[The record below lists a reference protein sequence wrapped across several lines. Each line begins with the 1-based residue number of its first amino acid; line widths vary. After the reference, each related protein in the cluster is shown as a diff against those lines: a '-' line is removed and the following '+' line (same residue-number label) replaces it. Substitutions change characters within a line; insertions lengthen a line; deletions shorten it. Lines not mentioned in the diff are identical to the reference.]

1 MAGAAG
7 KLGSKLAAK
16 LFDAF
21 SETMT
26 DAAAKSQ
33 SKKAAESIK
42 KGKELNKKAAN
53 AIKNLGNTKREREIK
68 KLFKEGQ
75 GEGLGETKQAKI
87 QIDPDTGRPTSKVIA
102 LWDQSNRAGGSPKQG
117 AAELKKL
124 ADRLG
129 ISVSKLRERL
139 INTGFAKETG
149 DGKLFSTG
157 KYTRDVSDIAES
169 MGLTQTG
176 DLRKLDQE
184 ALKANIKKGGGFQ
197 IEKKTGG
204 PLKPPPNPGAAALP
218 KKVRN
223 KMGFLKKGG
232 SIAKRKA
239 GGRIVKR
246 AIGGGVALRGHGAV
260 RKI

>member
-7 KLGSKLAAK
+7 KLGSKIAAK

-26 DAAAKSQ
+26 DAAAKSE
-33 SKKAAESIK
+33 SKKAAERIK
-42 KGKELNKKAAN
+42 AGKELNKKAAN

-68 KLFKEGQ
+68 RLFKEGQ

-129 ISVSKLRERL
+129 ISVAKLRKRL
-139 INTGFAKETG
+139 IDTGFAKETG

-157 KYTRDVSDIAES
+157 KYKNSIDALRNQSRRTRQDDMQS
-169 MGLTQTG
+169 
-176 DLRKLDQE
+176 
-184 ALKANIKKGGGFQ
+184 ANNPS
-197 IEKKTGG
+197 GG
-204 PLKPPPNPGAAALP
+204 PNPVLQGAQ
-218 KKVRN
+218 
-223 KMGFLKKGG
+223 
-232 SIAKRKA
+232 
-239 GGRIVKR
+239 
-246 AIGGGVALRGHGAV
+246 
-260 RKI
+260 

>member
-68 KLFKEGQ
+68 RLFKEGQ

-87 QIDPDTGRPTSKVIA
+87 QIDPDTGRPTSKVI
-102 LWDQSNRAGGSPKQG
+102 
-117 AAELKKL
+117 
-124 ADRLG
+124 
-129 ISVSKLRERL
+129 
-139 INTGFAKETG
+139 
-149 DGKLFSTG
+149 
-157 KYTRDVSDIAES
+157 
-169 MGLTQTG
+169 
-176 DLRKLDQE
+176 
-184 ALKANIKKGGGFQ
+184 KKGGGFQ

-204 PLKPPPNPGAAALP
+204 PVKLPPNPGAAALP
-218 KKVRN
+218 TNVRN

-239 GGRIVKR
+239 GGKIVKK
-246 AIGGGVALRGHGAV
+246 ALGGGVALRGHGAV
-260 RKI
+260 RKV